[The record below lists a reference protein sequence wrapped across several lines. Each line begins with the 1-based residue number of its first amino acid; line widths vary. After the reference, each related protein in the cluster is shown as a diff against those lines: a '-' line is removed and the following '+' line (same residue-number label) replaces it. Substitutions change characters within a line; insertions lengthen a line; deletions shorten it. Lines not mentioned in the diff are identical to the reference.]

1 MKIAA
6 ALMLALTLSACAGNQ
21 PRGPRPDVID
31 RALRGAPGEAQPS
44 KVVARELEYARAA
57 KELGQYTAAGQFA
70 APGAVYHG
78 RNGPVS
84 AAAML
89 GTLGSDPETSV
100 AWGPKAVVISC
111 DATLAVSQGRYQE
124 PQGIVGNYVTV
135 WERGPER
142 EYLWIYGVDGPD
154 VPQPAKREI
163 EDLEKGAIIVTAID
177 SVQGM
182 IADCPKRGEAVPAPL
197 AVLLAEDNPGGG
209 GMSPDGTL
217 RWRWEHKADGTKHIM
232 AEYLY
237 QGEWQTA
244 IEEELTS
251 PAE

>member
-57 KELGQYTAAGQFA
+57 KELGQYTAAGQFV

-89 GTLGSDPETSV
+89 GTLGGDPETSV

-154 VPQPAKREI
+154 VTQPAKREI

-182 IADCPKRGEAVPAPL
+182 IADCPKRCEAVPAPL

>member
-111 DATLAVSQGRYQE
+111 DATLAVSQGRYQD

-142 EYLWIYGVDGPD
+142 EYLWIYDVDGPD

-182 IADCPKRGEAVPAPL
+182 IADCPKRGEAVPAQL
-197 AVLLAEDNPGGG
+197 AMLLAEENPGGG